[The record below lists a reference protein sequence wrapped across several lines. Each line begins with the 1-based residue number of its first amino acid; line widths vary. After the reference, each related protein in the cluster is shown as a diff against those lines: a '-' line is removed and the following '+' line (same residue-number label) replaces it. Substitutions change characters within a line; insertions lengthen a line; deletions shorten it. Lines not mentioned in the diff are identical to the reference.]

1 MGMAHTADGY
11 SAVLAAAH
19 SFNQETL
26 SPPLPDAE
34 VEKTARSAWRYQ
46 SEGRIWRGS
55 RGHARWSV
63 ELVLRCAPH
72 KHGGDAII
80 LATVLL
86 AKHAMR
92 KETFA
97 VAARAMAE
105 NRSHSRMERTP
116 HPQCVAG
123 GRRARTRQ
131 AGAQGRPLAGRSVA
145 LPADLRVSSH
155 TNITIHPYPSCS
167 PVDCSL

>member
-105 NRSHSRMERTP
+105 NQVIPGWSEHRTRNALQAAVELELVKRV
-116 HPQCVAG
+116 HKG
-123 GRRARTRQ
+123 GRWP
-131 AGAQGRPLAGRSVA
+131 G
-145 LPADLRVSSH
+145 D
-155 TNITIHPYPSCS
+155 PSLYRLTC
-167 PVDCSL
+167 V